1 MENELQQLLQQIH
14 SCNLCQE
21 FLPLGTNPVLRV
33 STQSKILIVGQAPG
47 IRVHK
52 TSIPWNDPSGDK
64 LREWLGV
71 DKEVFYDEKNFAI
84 VPVGFCYPGKGKSGD
99 LPPRKE
105 CSETWHPKLL
115 PFLPNI
121 ELTLLFGKYALDFF
135 LKETKKKTLTETVAN
150 YHEYLPSFIPMPHP
164 SPRNRLW
171 LKKNKWFEEEII
183 PILRNKTELLLS
195 GNKNK

>member
-84 VPVGFCYPGKGKSGD
+84 VPMGFCYPGKGKSGD
-99 LPPRKE
+99 LPPRTE

>member
-84 VPVGFCYPGKGKSGD
+84 VPMGFCYPGKGKSGD